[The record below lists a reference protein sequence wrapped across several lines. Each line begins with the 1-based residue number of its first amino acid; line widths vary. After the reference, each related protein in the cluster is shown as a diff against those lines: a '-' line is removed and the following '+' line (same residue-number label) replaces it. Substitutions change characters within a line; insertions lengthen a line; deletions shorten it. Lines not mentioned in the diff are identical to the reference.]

1 MSGRDFSLND
11 IHLALDGELSAD
23 DRADFEHWLDAHP
36 DMKALSVRYERD
48 RETLAAAL
56 AGCPRRAR
64 AGEAH
69 DDGPG

>member
-36 DMKALSVRYERD
+36 DMKALRVRYERD

-56 AGCPRRAR
+56 AGVFSVRS
-64 AGEAH
+64 
-69 DDGPG
+69 